1 MNDQVTALKNCIDW
15 WNKIILML
23 EAKGICVTVSFLDAR
38 GEERSATNPK
48 IAYRKAVKEVEL

>member
-1 MNDQVTALKNCIDW
+1 MNDQVTALKNCADW
-15 WNKIILML
+15 WNKIILRL

-48 IAYRKAVKEVEL
+48 IAYRKAVLEAP